1 MILGVNLPQGV
12 RLMRRKI
19 IRIDEEKCNGC
30 GLCIPGC
37 PEGAL
42 RIVEGKARLVGDV
55 YCDGLGAC
63 LGHCPEGAILVE
75 EREAADYDEIRVMEN
90 VVRQGGETIEAHLEH
105 LRENNE
111 TLHLK
116 AALEFL
122 HSQGRQD
129 RRAVELPIHPP
140 LPVQGGCPGLQST
153 VLSPPLHA
161 DEEPG
166 RRVSHLT
173 HWPIQLHLIN
183 PLARHYHNADLLLA
197 ADCVPFALPDFHKDH
212 LQGKK
217 LAIACPKLDEGQE
230 VYLEK
235 LTALVDRAGVRSIT
249 VMIMQVPCCS
259 GLLNLAR
266 RAVAQGSRRVPIE
279 AMVISLDGKILQR
292 LAVSAA

>member
-1 MILGVNLPQGV
+1 
-12 RLMRRKI
+12 MRRKI

-42 RIVEGKARLVGDV
+42 RIVQGKARLVGDV

-63 LGHCPEGAILVE
+63 IGHCPEGAILVE
-75 EREAADYDEIRVMEN
+75 EREAAEYDEMRVMEN
-90 VVRQGGETIEAHLEH
+90 VVHQGRETIEAHLEH
-105 LRENNE
+105 LRENNG
-111 TLHLK
+111 TVHLN

-122 HSQGRQD
+122 HSQGRQA
-129 RRAVELPIHPP
+129 RRPADFPIHPA
-140 LPVQGGCPGLQST
+140 LLMQGGCPGSQST
-153 VLSPPLHA
+153 VLSPSPHL
-161 DEEPG
+161 DEESG
-166 RRVSHLT
+166 RRASHLT

-183 PLARHYHNADLLLA
+183 PLAPHYHHADLLLA

-217 LAIACPKLDEGQE
+217 LAIACPKLDDGQE

-235 LTALVDRAGVRSIT
+235 LAALADRAAIRSIT
-249 VMIMQVPCCS
+249 VVIMQVPCCS

-266 RAVAQGSRRVPIE
+266 RALEQSSRRVPIE
-279 AMVISLDGKILQR
+279 ALVISLDGKILQR